1 MDSGRTLQESLDP
14 KLNSAWACTLTNQE
28 GGEVDLLPSIM
39 QLSIFESIYNNSI
52 FGHII
57 MKDNMGLL
65 EKFALLGSGKETV
78 TITIETPNPGKDESV
93 FNKKLIINS
102 LRDVTRI
109 GDGTGQTVYT
119 LGFVSPYLV
128 TNNVSR
134 ISRSFD
140 AMTTTDIVDYVSRDI
155 MKFGTETSTGFTSL
169 VTNTPSKNPKHIVV
183 PNWKPFELFNFLA
196 RNSVSES
203 GQSNYIFFENSEG
216 FHFTTIDE
224 LKKAPAIR
232 MMHATEIPLNMV
244 ETALGEGV
252 IVANKTE
259 DFTEIERFNTSKAV
273 CSGMYGGKVI
283 THNILTKEI
292 ETYEIDTTE
301 TGSDLGT
308 VNFGEVF
315 DADFVSDSNLG
326 YMSANYLYGY
336 HDKSEIPHYPRY
348 DQKMMEIRTNNV
360 KFDVPG
366 DSNIFAGD
374 VIEII
379 IPSQTDQS
387 GEGDPYI
394 SGNFLVTAIHHKLNN
409 TEYSMT
415 LECNKDGWDSEVSG
429 DAKSFMGAL

>member
-1 MDSGRTLQESLDP
+1 MADQQSLDP
-14 KLNSAWACTLTNQE
+14 KLNSAWSCNLTNQE
-28 GGEVDLLPSIM
+28 GGEVLLNPSVM

-52 FGHII
+52 FGNI
-57 MKDNMGLL
+57 MVQDNMGLL
-65 EKFALLGSGKETV
+65 EKFAMLGSGKESV
-78 TITIETPNPGKDESV
+78 TINIETPNPPHDESY
-93 FNKKLIINS
+93 FNKKMIINS
-102 LRDVTRI
+102 LQDVARI
-109 GDGTGQTVYT
+109 GDGTGQTQYV

-128 TNNVSR
+128 KNNVSR
-134 ISRSFD
+134 MSRSFD

-155 MKFGTETSTGFTSL
+155 MKFGTETNTGFTSL

-196 RNSVSES
+196 RNSVSAN

-224 LKKAPAIR
+224 LKKAEPIR
-232 MMHATEIPLNMV
+232 MLHATEIPLNMV
-244 ETALGEGV
+244 ETGV
-252 IVANKTE
+252 GSNIIVSNKTE
-259 DFTEIERFNTSKAV
+259 DFTEIERFNTSKAIV
-273 CSGMYGGKVI
+273 GGMYGGKVI

-292 ETYEIDTTE
+292 ETYEIKTTE
-301 TGSDLGT
+301 EGSDLGS

-315 DADFVSDSNLG
+315 DSDFVSDSNLG
-326 YMSANYLYGY
+326 YMSSNYLYGY

-366 DSNIFAGD
+366 DSNIFAGN

-387 GEGDPYI
+387 GESDPYI
-394 SGNFLVTAIHHKLNN
+394 SGKFLVTAIHHKINN
-409 TEYSMT
+409 NEYTMT
-415 LECNKDGWDSEVSG
+415 LECNKDGFDSEVSG
-429 DAKSFMGAL
+429 DAKKFMGAI